1 MKICAFIGDMYRDYS
16 TAIILALQKK
26 AAERGHKINI
36 FGNCSVPNENPLHAE
51 GLKSV
56 LTLPHLDRYDGIIL
70 CSDTLNH
77 AGLSKELIDNLIST
91 KNLPPVVSIR
101 SDETGFYNVVPDN
114 RKIMH
119 DVAEHV
125 ISKIKDNDIGFVT
138 GRDDLADSA
147 ERLAGFVDA
156 MKEAG
161 LEVRKDLIFHGNY
174 WIDQGPMQ
182 ADFFERPDHTLPK
195 AIICSNDYMALALM
209 DELIYRGYSIPADTM
224 ITGIDNFET
233 SEVHIPSLTTSD
245 IAEDTLANTA
255 IETLERIVSGEDV
268 DFYVSVPGRLIPR
281 ESTDEAMADR
291 DIYEGYR
298 ELAFVKRTN
307 TDRTRSFILLNTDY
321 EDALSDDKCVSI
333 TLNSLKEL
341 RQFKSVFLCE
351 FKENDREIVGY
362 FEDNG
367 DCIVKN
373 IAFPSTELLPQEF
386 LQRDYN
392 VRLYLPIHY
401 KNEVYGYCICE
412 LDPDA
417 ESFIDER
424 LEFILVLFSQS
435 LNRMQLY
442 RRIFEVEDI
451 MDLYVKDAL
460 TGLYNRR
467 GFERDISALFE
478 NGVTKKY
485 PLAVA
490 SIDMDG
496 LKYINDTF
504 GHSAGDSAIKAISEC
519 VTKALNPDEFA
530 ARMGGD
536 EFEAVLILNSPG
548 RVGQFIRTLRNLIKE
563 ANNESGADYP
573 LSASIGT
580 CEVREWS
587 MLLECMN
594 KADKA
599 MYLEKKAKKAARGEA
614 PR

>member
-255 IETLERIVSGEDV
+255 IDTLERIVSGEDV

>member
-16 TAIILALQKK
+16 SAIILALQEK

-36 FGNCSVPNENPLHAE
+36 FGNCSVPNENPLHAT
-51 GLKSV
+51 GLKSI
-56 LTLPHLDRYDGIIL
+56 LTLPHLERYDGIIL

-91 KNLPPVVSIR
+91 KNLPPVVNIR

-125 ISKIKDNDIGFVT
+125 IGKLKTDDIGFVT

-156 MKEAG
+156 MQEAG
-161 LEVRKDLIFHGNY
+161 LKVRKDLIFHGNY

-182 ADFFERPDHTLPK
+182 ADFFIREDGTLPK

-209 DELIYRGYSIPADTM
+209 DELIYRGYSIPGDTM

-245 IAEDTLANTA
+245 IAEDVLAYTA
-255 IETLERIVSGEDV
+255 IDTLEKIVAGEDV
-268 DFYVSVPGRLIPR
+268 DYYISVPGRLIPR
-281 ESTDEAMADR
+281 ESTDEAMANR

-298 ELAFVKRTN
+298 ELAFVKKTN

-321 EDALSDDKCVSI
+321 EDALSLEKCVQL
-333 TLNSLKEL
+333 TLDSLKEL

-351 FKENDREIVGY
+351 FKENNRELVGY
-362 FEDNG
+362 FADNG
-367 DCIVKN
+367 ECNVCN
-373 IAFPSTELLPQEF
+373 TEFPNTELLPAEY
-386 LQRDYN
+386 LQREYAI
-392 VRLYLPIHY
+392 RLYLPIHY
-401 KNEVYGYCICE
+401 KNEVYGYCVCE
-412 LDPDA
+412 LDPEAD
-417 ESFIDER
+417 SFIDER

-435 LNRMQLY
+435 INRMQLY
-442 RRIFEVEDI
+442 NRIFEAEDI

-478 NGVTKKY
+478 NGINKKY
-485 PLAVA
+485 KIAVA

-504 GHSAGDSAIKAISEC
+504 GHSAGDTAIKAISEC
-519 VTKALNPDEFA
+519 VTKALKDNEFA

-536 EFEAVLILNSPG
+536 EFEAVLIIDNPG
-548 RVGQFIRTLRNLIKE
+548 RVGQFLRTLRSAIKD
-563 ANNESGADYP
+563 ANAKSNADYP
-573 LSASIGT
+573 LSASVGT
-580 CEVREWS
+580 CEVEEWS

-599 MYLEKKAKKAARGEA
+599 MYLEKKAKKAVRGEA

>member
-1 MKICAFIGDMYRDYS
+1 MKICAYIGDMYRDYS
-16 TAIILALQKK
+16 SAIILALQEK
-26 AAERGHKINI
+26 AKEKGHKINI

-56 LTLPHLDRYDGIIL
+56 LTLPHLERYDGIIL

-91 KNLPPVVSIR
+91 KNLPPVVNIR

-125 ISKIKDNDIGFVT
+125 ISKLNTNDIGFVT
-138 GRDDLADSA
+138 GRDDLSDSA

-156 MKEAG
+156 MQEAG
-161 LEVRKDLIFHGNY
+161 FEVRKDLIFHGNY

-245 IAEDTLANTA
+245 IAEDVLAYTA
-255 IETLERIVSGEDV
+255 IDTLERIVKGEDV
-268 DFYVSVPGRLIPR
+268 DFYISVPGRLIPR

-298 ELAFVKRTN
+298 ELAFVKKTN
-307 TDRTRSFILLNTDY
+307 TDRTRSFILLNSDY
-321 EDALSDDKCVSI
+321 EDALSDEKCVSI
-333 TLNSLKEL
+333 TLNSLKDL
-341 RQFKSVFLCE
+341 RQFKSVYLCE
-351 FKENDREIVGY
+351 YKENDRELVGY
-362 FEDNG
+362 FTDNG
-367 DCIVKN
+367 ECVVKN
-373 IAFPSTELLPQEF
+373 VPFPSTELLPAEY
-386 LQRDYN
+386 LTKDYFI
-392 VRLYLPIHY
+392 RLYLPIHY

-417 ESFIDER
+417 ETFIDER
-424 LEFILVLFSQS
+424 LEYILVLFSQS

-442 RRIFEVEDI
+442 KRIFEVEDI
-451 MDLYVKDAL
+451 MDLYIKDAL

-478 NGVTKKY
+478 NGINKKY
-485 PLAVA
+485 AIAVA

-504 GHSAGDSAIKAISEC
+504 GHSAGDTAIKAISEC
-519 VTKALNPDEFA
+519 VTKALKDNEFA

-536 EFEAVLILNSPG
+536 EFEAVLIVDKPG
-548 RVGQFIRTLRNLIKE
+548 RVKQFTKALRDLIKE
-563 ANNESGADYP
+563 ANDTSDAPYP

-580 CEVREWS
+580 CEVTEWN
-587 MLLECMN
+587 MLLEAMN

-599 MYLEKKAKKAARGEA
+599 MYLEKKAKKAVRGEA

>member
-26 AAERGHKINI
+26 ATERGHKINI

-51 GLKSV
+51 GLKSI

-255 IETLERIVSGEDV
+255 IDTLERIVSGEDV

-298 ELAFVKRTN
+298 ELAFVKKTN

-351 FKENDREIVGY
+351 FKENDRELVGY

-373 IAFPSTELLPQEF
+373 IAFPSTELLPQEY

-563 ANNESGADYP
+563 ANNESDADYP

>member
-26 AAERGHKINI
+26 ATERGHKINI

>member
-26 AAERGHKINI
+26 ATERGHKINI

-255 IETLERIVSGEDV
+255 IDTLERIVSGEDV

-536 EFEAVLILNSPG
+536 EFVAVLILNSPG